1 MWHGSWRGWHM
12 IIQSVE
18 KYASWRKTLCLL
30 IMMTYSEKSQVL
42 HPQDWMPEHY
52 TFSPSF
58 TTELILSHPRK
69 MLIPWKRNH
78 SKSSRKNSSN
88 KGLKSLVQPHK
99 WSSWDVTEQRIC
111 LETIPPRLAGLLLP
125 CQIPSITA
133 TLGQEG
139 KIIWVYWQSAVVHRL
154 EKIPQAAFRYLIILD
169 CFLKLTYPSWF
180 AYQLHHQ
187 ILPINDSIYT
197 NGTE

>member
-1 MWHGSWRGWHM
+1 MWHGNWRGWHM

-18 KYASWRKTLCLL
+18 KYASWRKILRFLR
-30 IMMTYSEKSQVL
+30 IGHHDRQSQVL

-52 TFSPSF
+52 IFFPSF

-133 TLGQEG
+133 TLDQEG
-139 KIIWVYWQSAVVHRL
+139 KIVHVLTVSCCTQARKNTTSSLQVSHYIRL
-154 EKIPQAAFRYLIILD
+154 LFKTNLHIVICIPITSPNF
-169 CFLKLTYPSWF
+169 
-180 AYQLHHQ
+180 
-187 ILPINDSIYT
+187 T
-197 NGTE
+197 NQW